1 MCVHNERVR
10 SPLKSS
16 RGHRTVLPVRYGP
29 VSCLAPDWAERVTCY
44 GTVSLAQTF
53 ARRRSTSGL
62 PREAPKFR
70 APAAKTFALD
80 GVS

>member
-16 RGHRTVLPVRYGP
+16 RGHRTVLRPLRPSLVPGTGLGGK
-29 VSCLAPDWAERVTCY
+29 SHCY